1 MDFRIIRSCRR
12 QRIALRIAPDGMVEI
27 LAPEHVPE
35 KFLLQLLER
44 EHATVTKLKQRNKQ
58 HHELNFS
65 ENSTFLLLGTPY
77 PLHLTRRLRIF
88 DHAFMIPDGADDEK
102 KASMITLY
110 RELAQLIIPKRVS
123 IYSEKSG
130 LKPEKIQ
137 INSAST
143 RWGSCSGFKTLS
155 FSWKLVQ
162 LPLDVIDYVA
172 VHELS
177 HLQEM
182 NHSPAFWTVVGSIMP
197 EYISRRKKLNELSRT
212 LPRW

>member
-1 MDFRIIRSCRR
+1 M
-12 QRIALRIAPDGMVEI
+12 
-27 LAPEHVPE
+27 
-35 KFLLQLLER
+35 
-44 EHATVTKLKQRNKQ
+44 
-58 HHELNFS
+58 
-65 ENSTFLLLGTPY
+65 LLGTSY

-88 DHAFMIPDGADDEK
+88 DHAFMIPDGTDAEK
-102 KASMITLY
+102 KTSMITLY

-123 IYSEKSG
+123 IYSKKSG

-197 EYISRRKKLNELSRT
+197 DYISRRKKLNELSRT